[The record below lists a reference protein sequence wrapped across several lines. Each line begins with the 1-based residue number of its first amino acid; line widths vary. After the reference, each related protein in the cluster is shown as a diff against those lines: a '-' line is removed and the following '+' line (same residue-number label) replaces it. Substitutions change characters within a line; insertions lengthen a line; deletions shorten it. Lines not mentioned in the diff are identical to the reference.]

1 MKPESLLILYLCRT
15 LSCGQRGEV
24 FEVNGDQVAVIF
36 DLTGKASK
44 EDRML
49 DPAVRS
55 SIYWISGT
63 YSSLERLKYMLNMN

>member
-1 MKPESLLILYLCRT
+1 M
-15 LSCGQRGEV
+15 SCGQRGEV